1 MNSSAAENN
10 TDAGCEFQQNLEFLR
25 QIDFF
30 AGLPIETLK
39 VFAYLC
45 ARETYQ
51 AGDYL
56 FAQDDDD
63 GQAFYLI
70 SGHATL
76 AHTVENAE
84 IEMRAFTEGAFIGS
98 LALLGNMPRL
108 FSLKAADTVECL
120 VLTREKF
127 SKSIEQFPELMPRL
141 LKSVVVGIRGW
152 EKRFMLEMTA
162 KNISMK
168 GMAGISAL

>member
-1 MNSSAAENN
+1 MNSSAADNRS
-10 TDAGCEFQQNLEFLR
+10 TPSCEFQENLEILR

-39 VFAYLC
+39 IFAYLC

-56 FAQDDDD
+56 FVENDDD

-70 SGHATL
+70 SGQAVLMH
-76 AHTVENAE
+76 
-84 IEMRAFTEGAFIGS
+84 GADDAANEVLQFKSGQFLGS
-98 LALLGNMPRL
+98 LALLGSMPRL
-108 FSLKAADTVECL
+108 FSLRTVEPVECL

-127 SKSIEQFPELMPRL
+127 TKAIEQFPELIPRL
-141 LKSVVVGIRGW
+141 FNRVVAGIRNW
-152 EKRFMLEMTA
+152 EKNSIRAMVARGGTLE
-162 KNISMK
+162 

>member
-1 MNSSAAENN
+1 MNSSAGENKA
-10 TDAGCEFQQNLEFLR
+10 DAGCEFQENLEILR

-51 AGDYL
+51 AGDHL
-56 FAQDDDD
+56 FTQDDDD

-70 SGHATL
+70 SGNAILVHAVDGT
-76 AHTVENAE
+76 E
-84 IEMRAFTEGAFIGS
+84 IEVHRFSAGAFLGS
-98 LALLGNMPRL
+98 LALLGSMPRL
-108 FSLKAADTVECL
+108 FSLQAADQVMCL

-141 LKSVVVGIRGW
+141 LNTVVVGIRSW
-152 EKRFMLEMTA
+152 EKGRMLEMA
-162 KNISMK
+162 AQGVSLE

>member
-1 MNSSAAENN
+1 MNSSTADNKP
-10 TDAGCEFQQNLEFLR
+10 DAGCEFQENLEILR

-45 ARETYQ
+45 ARETYS

-56 FAQDDDD
+56 FTQSDDD

-70 SGHATL
+70 TGRATL
-76 AHTVENAE
+76 THAADNVETE
-84 IEMRAFTEGAFIGS
+84 ILNFASGEFLGS
-98 LALLGNMPRL
+98 LTLLGSMPRL
-108 FSLKAADTVECL
+108 FSLKAVEPVECL

-127 SKSIEQFPELMPRL
+127 AKAIEQFPELMPRL
-141 LKSVVVGIRGW
+141 LKSVVLAIRNW
-152 EKRFMLEMTA
+152 EKRSLRAMTA
-162 KNISMK
+162 RGGALQ
-168 GMAGISAL
+168 GMGGISAL

>member
-1 MNSSAAENN
+1 MNSSAAENKSE
-10 TDAGCEFQQNLEFLR
+10 TGCEFQQNLEILR

-39 VFAYLC
+39 IFAYLC

-56 FAQDDDD
+56 FSQEDDD

-70 SGHATL
+70 SGNAVLAHATDG
-76 AHTVENAE
+76 AE
-84 IEMRAFTEGAFIGS
+84 IEVMTYTSDMFLGS
-98 LALLGNMPRL
+98 LALLGSMPRL
-108 FSLKAADTVECL
+108 FSLKAAEKVECL

-127 SKSIEQFPELMPRL
+127 TKSIEQFPELMPRL
-141 LKSVVVGIRGW
+141 LKSVVVGIRSW
-152 EKRFMLEMTA
+152 DKRFMREMAARGVSLE
-162 KNISMK
+162 
-168 GMAGISAL
+168 GLAGISAL

>member
-1 MNSSAAENN
+1 MNSSAGENKA
-10 TDAGCEFQQNLEFLR
+10 DAGCEFQENLEILR

-51 AGDYL
+51 AGDLL
-56 FAQDDDD
+56 FTQDDDD

-70 SGHATL
+70 SGDAIL
-76 AHTVENAE
+76 AHEVDGT
-84 IEMRAFTEGAFIGS
+84 EMEVRRFTPGAFLGS
-98 LALLGNMPRL
+98 LALLGSMPRL
-108 FSLKAADTVECL
+108 FSLKAADTVTCL

-127 SKSIEQFPELMPRL
+127 TKSIEQFPELMPRL
-141 LKSVVVGIRGW
+141 LKSVVVGIRSW
-152 EKRFMLEMTA
+152 EKRHMLEMA
-162 KNISMK
+162 ARGVSLEE
-168 GMAGISAL
+168 MAGISAL

>member
-1 MNSSAAENN
+1 MNSSAVETNS
-10 TDAGCEFQQNLEFLR
+10 DAGCEFQENLEILR

-51 AGDYL
+51 DGDYL
-56 FAQDDDD
+56 FTQDDDD

-76 AHTVENAE
+76 AHTAENTE
-84 IEMRAFTEGAFIGS
+84 IEVRAFTSGAFLGS
-98 LALLGNMPRL
+98 LALLGSMPRL

-127 SKSIEQFPELMPRL
+127 TKSIEQFPQLTPRL
-141 LKSVVVGIRGW
+141 LKSVVVGIRSW
-152 EKRFMLEMTA
+152 ENRLILEMA
-162 KNISMK
+162 ARGVSMK

>member
-1 MNSSAAENN
+1 MNSSAAETNAG
-10 TDAGCEFQQNLEFLR
+10 AGCEFQENLEFLR

-51 AGDYL
+51 PGDRL
-56 FAQDDDD
+56 FSQDEDD

-70 SGHATL
+70 SGQTMLTHA
-76 AHTVENAE
+76 VDGGE
-84 IEMRAFTEGAFIGS
+84 IDVRAFSSGAFLGS
-98 LALLGNMPRL
+98 LALLGSMPRL
-108 FSLKAADTVECL
+108 FSLKAVEPVECL

-127 SKSIEQFPELMPRL
+127 SKSIEQFPDLVPRMFNTI
-141 LKSVVVGIRGW
+141 VVGILRW
-152 EKRFMLEMTA
+152 EKRLVEEMA
-162 KNISMK
+162 ARGVSVEEI
-168 GMAGISAL
+168 AGISAM

>member
-1 MNSSAAENN
+1 MNSSAAE
-10 TDAGCEFQQNLEFLR
+10 TSAGAGCEFQENLEIIR

-51 AGDYL
+51 PGDRL
-56 FAQDDDD
+56 FSQDEDD

-70 SGHATL
+70 SGQTMLTHAVDSTE
-76 AHTVENAE
+76 VDV
-84 IEMRAFTEGAFIGS
+84 RAFSSGAFLGS
-98 LALLGNMPRL
+98 LALLGTMPRL
-108 FSLKAADTVECL
+108 FSLKAVDKVECL

-127 SKSIEQFPELMPRL
+127 AKSIEQYPELVPRL
-141 LKSVVVGIRGW
+141 FNTIVVGIRRW
-152 EKRFMLEMTA
+152 EKRLVEEMTA
-162 KNISMK
+162 RGVSMEE
-168 GMAGISAL
+168 MAGISAM